1 MSFDPAL
8 EEWFIVKK
16 LINDPAEVV
25 PEMLQG
31 FAVTNPG
38 ITLLTD
44 GVVVRAD
51 RAVLRARGQVALVSG
66 GGAGHEPAH
75 AGYVGPGMLTAAV
88 SGDVF
93 SSPSVDAVLTAIRA
107 VGGPGGVLLI
117 VKNYTGDRLNFGLA
131 AELARTEGLQVE
143 MIVVADDAA
152 LAADGDNAG
161 RRGLA
166 GTVLVHKIAGAAAEA
181 GLPLAAVKQE
191 AIAAAD
197 SIATMGVALSAC
209 TVPAAGKPGL
219 ELAADEIEWG
229 LGIHG
234 EPGIERGAL
243 RPADEVIDTLLARL
257 VADRGITAGERV
269 VLLVNNLGGTPT
281 MELGIIARRAVI
293 FLAGQGIQLERAWV
307 GSFLTALEMAG
318 CSLSLARIDDQVLTR
333 LDAPAETMAWPATHV
348 GRVAHEVSTARPDQ
362 EVVAEYNI
370 PVDEGSPL
378 WQAVAAVCA
387 RLIETEQELTDLDQ
401 LVGDGDL
408 GISLARGARAIVSD
422 RTRYDGTDDAAV
434 LRGIAGTVRRA
445 VGGTSGP
452 LYAALILRISATL
465 SAGESW
471 PVAFEAGVGAISELG
486 GARIGD
492 RTMLDALIPA
502 AAALR
507 TGVLDDAVAAARAGT
522 DETAEIV
529 ARRGRSSYLG
539 DRVLGVVDPGAE
551 AVVIWL
557 EAIRSAIEVPV
568 S

>member
-1 MSFDPAL
+1 M
-8 EEWFIVKK
+8 KK
-16 LINDPAEVV
+16 LVNDPAEVV
-25 PEMLQG
+25 SEMLQG
-31 FAVTNPG
+31 FVLTNPG
-38 ITLLTD
+38 IALLDD

-51 RAVLRARGQVALVSG
+51 HAALRLAGQVALVSG

-88 SGDVF
+88 AGDVF
-93 SSPSVDAVLTAIRA
+93 TSPSVDAVLTAVRA

-131 AELARTEGLQVE
+131 AEIARTEGLDVE

-152 LAADGDNAG
+152 LAADGNNAG

-191 AIAAAD
+191 AMKAAE

-219 ELAADEIEWG
+219 ELGADEIEWG

-234 EPGIERGAL
+234 EPGVERGEI
-243 RPADEVIDTLLARL
+243 RPVDEVIDTLLARL
-257 VADRGITAGERV
+257 VADRGINAGDRV
-269 VLLVNNLGGTPT
+269 ALLVNNLGGTPT
-281 MELGIIARRAVI
+281 MELGIIARRAVT
-293 FLAGQGIQLERAWV
+293 FLAEQGITLERAWV

-318 CSLSLARIDDQVLTR
+318 CSLSLARVNDQMLTR
-333 LDAPAETMAWPATHV
+333 LDAPTQTIAWPAAHV
-348 GRVAHEVSTARPDQ
+348 GRVAREIATPRQDQEIVAVSTIQ
-362 EVVAEYNI
+362 LAE
-370 PVDEGSPL
+370 SSSL
-378 WQAVAAVCA
+378 WRAVEAVCV
-387 RLIETEQELTDLDQ
+387 RLIAAEQELTDLDQ

-408 GISLARGARAIVSD
+408 GLSLARGARAILND
-422 RTRYDGTDDAAV
+422 KPQYDGTGDASV
-434 LRGIAGTVRRA
+434 LRGIAGTVRRV

-465 SAGESW
+465 SAGEPW
-471 PVAFEAGVGAISELG
+471 PVAFEAGVDAIAELG
-486 GARIGD
+486 GARTGD

-507 TGVLDDAVAAARAGT
+507 SGALADALAAARVGT
-522 DETAEIV
+522 EETADIL
-529 ARRGRSSYLG
+529 ALRGRSSYLG
-539 DRVLGVVDPGAE
+539 DRVLGVVDPGAR
-551 AVVIWL
+551 AVVIQL
-557 EAIRSAIEVPV
+557 EAIHSALEASAAQVGAAR
-568 S
+568 